1 MYDLNLCV
9 QKKSYLGQKVAVVS
23 YMYTVKFDSCFFLF
37 TDFLFSTAHKAKGLE
52 FSTVK
57 VTDDYGVNPILQM
70 LFRHIPEIAQAM
82 PPNASMYLL

>member
-1 MYDLNLCV
+1 MYDLNL
-9 QKKSYLGQKVAVVS
+9 KKPFRAKSSSSELHIYSTIWLVL
-23 YMYTVKFDSCFFLF
+23 FLF

-82 PPNASMYLL
+82 PPNASMY